1 MLIVAPDTIVNAGV
15 LETRSLPKKFL
26 GRVQLVPR
34 GGGVGLWL
42 RFLVEMQ
49 FLRYMVA
56 LVPFIAIPLMS
67 NDLALPVTQAPLAML
82 VVIAVIEL
90 KVLRLSKGARER
102 LMSADEAARR
112 LDTFG
117 FRAKAALR
125 RIAAR
130 RDLSEGEIM
139 LVLEQS
145 ELARVSPLTL
155 VSVQSG
161 TPEPHVL
168 ALDAEE
174 RRILAET
181 LFDAELTER
190 MLHAA
195 NLREDKVIREVRI
208 ETRGVSAH
216 ARLAAW
222 LDRRGQDAPEPAGA

>member
-1 MLIVAPDTIVNAGV
+1 
-15 LETRSLPKKFL
+15 
-26 GRVQLVPR
+26 
-34 GGGVGLWL
+34 
-42 RFLVEMQ
+42 
-49 FLRYMVA
+49 
-56 LVPFIAIPLMS
+56 
-67 NDLALPVTQAPLAML
+67 
-82 VVIAVIEL
+82 VIAVIEL

-112 LDTFG
+112 LDTFA

-174 RRILAET
+174 RRILQET
-181 LFDAELTER
+181 LFDADLTER